1 MRCVD
6 WFDNNPGGQ
15 GFLHTLKL
23 RPNELVQIRGLR
35 GTFRYTLEG
44 PDHVLTPVEPLG
56 TRPARASGQH
66 RHFGANGAL

>member
-44 PDHVLTPVEPLG
+44 PDHVLTPVEPLS
-56 TRPARASGQH
+56 ARVSAGQ
-66 RHFGANGAL
+66 RRRFGANGAL